1 MVQYGDDK
9 ATFLKICKYISELIS
24 GGTFIKYGLV
34 SEVGKIITKGKVVTP
49 AGCGYA
55 ETAEVIAAAVRELS
69 ARHGA
74 EVNGVGIGAP
84 GVVDGERGVILT
96 SGNLGWENKPL
107 AGDLSAKLGIPV
119 TLAND
124 ANTAAFGE
132 YVCGAGSDYKSVVL
146 ITLGTGIGSGIVL
159 NGKLYEGNE
168 GAGAELGHEV
178 IRMDGEKCAC
188 GRRGCFEAYASA
200 TALIKQTKRAMGKD
214 KESTLWRLCGG
225 DIGLVNGKTAFDGAT
240 AGDRTAKRA
249 VSNYL
254 RYLSEG
260 LANIANTFRPEV
272 ILIGGG
278 ISAQGENLT
287 VPLQRRVDKLMLGHG
302 TYAPVKIKVASLGN
316 DAGLVGAAMLAKE
329 RERR

>member
-1 MVQYGDDK
+1 MY
-9 ATFLKICKYISELIS
+9 
-24 GGTFIKYGLV
+24 IKYGLV
-34 SEVGKIITKGKVVTP
+34 SKIGKIIDKEKISTPTGCDYVRTVDIIKSVVQL
-49 AGCGYA
+49 
-55 ETAEVIAAAVRELS
+55 LS
-69 ARHGA
+69 VGHNMPISGI
-74 EVNGVGIGAP
+74 GIGAP
-84 GVVDGERGVILT
+84 GVVDGEKGIVRL

-107 AGDLSAKLGIPV
+107 AEDLSAKLGIPV

-124 ANTAAFGE
+124 ANAAAFGE

-146 ITLGTGIGSGIVL
+146 ITLGTGVGSGIVL

-225 DIGLVNGKTAFDGAT
+225 DIGLVNGKTAFDGAKG
-240 AGDRTAKRA
+240 GDKTAKRV

-260 LANIANTFRPEV
+260 LANIANTFRPEA

-278 ISAQGENLT
+278 ISAQGEKLT
-287 VPLQRRVDKLMLGHG
+287 KPLQKRVDKLMLGHG
-302 TYAPVKIKVASLGN
+302 TYVPVKILAATLGN

-329 RERR
+329 KV

>member
-1 MVQYGDDK
+1 M
-9 ATFLKICKYISELIS
+9 
-24 GGTFIKYGLV
+24 
-34 SEVGKIITKGKVVTP
+34 
-49 AGCGYA
+49 
-55 ETAEVIAAAVRELS
+55 
-69 ARHGA
+69 
-74 EVNGVGIGAP
+74 
-84 GVVDGERGVILT
+84 

-107 AGDLSAKLGIPV
+107 AEDLSAKLGIPV

-124 ANTAAFGE
+124 ANAAAFGE

-146 ITLGTGIGSGIVL
+146 ITLGTGVGSGIVL

-225 DIGLVNGKTAFDGAT
+225 DIGLVNGKTAFDGAKG
-240 AGDRTAKRA
+240 GDKTAKRV

-260 LANIANTFRPEV
+260 LANIANTFRPEA

-278 ISAQGENLT
+278 ISAQGDTLT
-287 VPLQRRVDKLMLGHG
+287 KPLQKRVNKLMLGHG
-302 TYAPVKIKVASLGN
+302 RYASVKILAATLGN

-329 RERR
+329 KV